1 MSILNMMF
9 AGSGG
14 GEFNVATPIATDTRS
29 LSFSMEGEPVEYI
42 LMFVPANGISVST
55 TTYAAFICH
64 TTSYD
69 RFYRIVASVSTG
81 MTYASRTM
89 SDVTTSYSSGVFTVT
104 LATTGGSFHSS
115 YSYVL
120 LYR

>member
-14 GEFNVATPIATDTRS
+14 GEFNVATPISTSSSS
-29 LSFSMEGEPVEYI
+29 LSFAMEGEPEEYI
-42 LMFVPANGISVST
+42 LMFVPTNRITLST
-55 TTYAAFICH
+55 TYICAFICH

-69 RFYRIVASVSTG
+69 RYYRMANSFSAVEYT
-81 MTYASRTM
+81 SRTM
-89 SDVTTSYSSGVFTVT
+89 SNVTTSYSSGVFTVSVND
-104 LATTGGSFHSS
+104 SFQSS